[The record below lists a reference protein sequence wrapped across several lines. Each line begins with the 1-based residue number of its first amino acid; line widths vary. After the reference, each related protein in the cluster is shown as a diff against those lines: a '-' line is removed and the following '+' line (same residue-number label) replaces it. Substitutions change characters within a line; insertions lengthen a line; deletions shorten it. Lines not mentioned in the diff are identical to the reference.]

1 MHQVCQLL
9 HAAEKN
15 ELLVW
20 ANQLL
25 WRENQLLV
33 CVAELP
39 LLQGA
44 MHPLGRTP
52 KCPIELIRMAPDEL
66 LVRRIESPLLHE
78 SERRLAC
85 FEQCAS
91 GSRRQELPGHLAW

>member
-9 HAAEKN
+9 HAAAKH

-20 ANQLL
+20 AKQLL
-25 WRENQLLV
+25 WRENQSLV
-33 CVAELP
+33 RVAELP
-39 LLQGA
+39 VAQRA
-44 MHPLGRTP
+44 MHPLGRTLQ
-52 KCPIELIRMAPDEL
+52 CPFALIRRPPDEL

-78 SERRLAC
+78 SERRRAR

-91 GSRRQELPGHLAW
+91 RSRRQELPGHLTR